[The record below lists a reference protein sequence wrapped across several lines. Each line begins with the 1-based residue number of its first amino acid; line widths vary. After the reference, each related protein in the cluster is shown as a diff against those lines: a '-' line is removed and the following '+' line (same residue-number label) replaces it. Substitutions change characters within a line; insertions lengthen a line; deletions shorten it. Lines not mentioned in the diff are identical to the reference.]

1 MKFKNLLFVAV
12 LFLVFSSLFS
22 QNQDPSSI
30 YRKER
35 DKVNNLVHTK
45 LKVSFNFERK
55 ELNGE
60 EWLTL
65 KPHFYPTNKV
75 VLDAKA
81 MLIHIVSLDGKNLDF
96 TYDGRQLIID
106 LQNEYTKEESYT
118 LYIKY
123 TARPEKVKEK
133 GSTAITSAK
142 GFVFYKLNRIRRK

>member
-65 KPHFYPTNKV
+65 KPHF
-75 VLDAKA
+75 
-81 MLIHIVSLDGKNLDF
+81 S
-96 TYDGRQLIID
+96 Q
-106 LQNEYTKEESYT
+106 Q
-118 LYIKY
+118 IKL
-123 TARPEKVKEK
+123 
-133 GSTAITSAK
+133 
-142 GFVFYKLNRIRRK
+142 F